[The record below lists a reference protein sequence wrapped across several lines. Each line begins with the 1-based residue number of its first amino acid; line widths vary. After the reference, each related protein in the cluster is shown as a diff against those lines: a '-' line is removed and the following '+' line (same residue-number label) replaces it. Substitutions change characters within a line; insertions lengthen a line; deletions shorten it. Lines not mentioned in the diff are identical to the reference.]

1 MPSASERLRL
11 AELLA
16 SLSLATDIGT
26 GRPLGHGA
34 RTCIASMA
42 IGHRMGL
49 DTQRLRSLFQS
60 ALLKFLGCTA
70 DASETA
76 SAVGGNDLA
85 FSAAMGPVFYGGGG
99 EIARTMMSSVGQGEG
114 LARRGRLLLAAMTDT
129 KSVREGIAAH
139 CEVATMLASRLG
151 MDEGAIQAL
160 RHIYERW
167 DGKGFPAGKKG
178 TEIPIEARIVA
189 VAGDVDLLVTAGS
202 DPHEIISKRDGKGY
216 DPSVVA
222 AWQALETQSG
232 DEDWEQVMRA
242 EPQPFSYVS
251 DLDSALMTMAD
262 FTDLK
267 SPWTRGHS
275 RKVAILASGAAA
287 RAGCSASDVRDIG
300 RAGMVHDLGR
310 VGVENGI
317 WDKPGS
323 LSSFEWEKV
332 MIHPYLTGR
341 ILNRCPAL
349 RHLEPLASSHHERID
364 GSGYHHQWAGDQ
376 LSPLARILAAADVFD
391 AVRSDRPH
399 RPGLG
404 MDEALVALRVEAES
418 GLLDAEA
425 VAHVA
430 AAAGGELEA
439 LTPTNPHGL
448 TDREI
453 EVLAHIATG
462 LTNRVVGEKLFIS
475 TKTVGRHVEN
485 IYNKIGVS
493 TRAGAAIYAMEQGL
507 LR

>member
-1 MPSASERLRL
+1 
-11 AELLA
+11 
-16 SLSLATDIGT
+16 
-26 GRPLGHGA
+26 
-34 RTCIASMA
+34 MA
-42 IGHRMGL
+42 IGNRMGL
-49 DTQRLRSLFQS
+49 DPQRLRSLFQS

-70 DASETA
+70 DASNTA

-85 FSAAMGPVFYGGGG
+85 FNAAMGPVFYGGGG
-99 EIARTMMSSVGQGEG
+99 EIARTMVSSVGHGKG

-129 KSVREGIAAH
+129 KSVREGLAAH

-160 RHIYERW
+160 RHVYERW
-167 DGKGFPAGKKG
+167 DGKGFPAGTKG
-178 TEIPIEARIVA
+178 TEIPIESRIIA
-189 VAGDVDLLVTAGS
+189 VAGDVDLFITAGT
-202 DPHEIISKRDGKGY
+202 DPDEIISRRNGKGY

-222 AWQALETQSG
+222 AWHSLEPQSG
-232 DEDWEQVMRA
+232 EADWEQVMTA
-242 EPQPFSYVS
+242 EPQPFSYLS
-251 DLDSALMTMAD
+251 DLDTGLMAMAD
-262 FTDLK
+262 FADLK

-275 RKVAILASGAAA
+275 RRVATLASEAAE
-287 RAGCSASDVRDIG
+287 RAGFPAPQVRDIG
-300 RAGMVHDLGR
+300 RAGMIHDLGR
-310 VGVENGI
+310 VGVESGI
-317 WDKPGS
+317 WDKHGP

-332 MIHPYLTGR
+332 MLHPYLTGR

-391 AVRSDRPH
+391 AVSSDRPH

-404 MDEALVALRVEAES
+404 MDQALIALREEAES
-418 GLLDAEA
+418 GRLDAEA

-430 AAAGGELEA
+430 ATAGGELEA
-439 LTPTNPHGL
+439 PPPKNPHGL

-453 EVLAHIATG
+453 EVLAYIATG